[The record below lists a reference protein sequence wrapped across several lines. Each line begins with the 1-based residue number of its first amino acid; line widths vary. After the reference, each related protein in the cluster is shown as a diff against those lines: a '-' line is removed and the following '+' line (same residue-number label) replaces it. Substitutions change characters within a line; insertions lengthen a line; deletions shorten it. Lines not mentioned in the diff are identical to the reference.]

1 MPKPAI
7 VRGSDQF
14 FITTYEGNGTGQKV
28 GNFVPFTDNGTIAKS
43 AIFNSADTAYLSRT
57 PSGAGNRRT
66 FTISFW
72 IKRAKLAT
80 TNGQQVLTSHTDG
93 NNRFQIFFDASI
105 GGGAVGNKL
114 TCFNTDGGTNINL
127 FQTTRTFED
136 TSKFYHILLAFDTT
150 QATASNRM
158 KLYVDGDQITTFD
171 TVNYPSEDYQ
181 LRWNINAAHY
191 IGRYGG
197 NTNYPLD
204 CYLAEFNNVD
214 GTQLTPSTFGVTDTS
229 TGRWIPKALTGI
241 TYGTNGF
248 RLQFANSAGQTIGDD
263 TGGGTNDF
271 TVSNMTASDITT
283 DTPTQNFANMG
294 GRIGSSITLSEGNL
308 KTSVGAADTHVQ
320 SNIALPLTGKWYW
333 EVRLV
338 TLGGYERMGIV
349 PAYGAT
355 NLAPLSEGIAF
366 NRMGTDDGLMMQG
379 VDQGTAWDGAFH
391 AGDIVGFAVDMDNKI
406 FYISDNGTY
415 RNSANPAN
423 VTGGLNFGATTL
435 AANNCQLHPATG
447 SGNSGS
453 TNVSVFNFG
462 QNPTFGGAI
471 TAGTETPDTGP
482 GIFKYNPPTGF
493 SSLCQDNFPETTKG
507 IPDLVWIK
515 NRDATDSHQLYD
527 SSRGATKDL
536 NPDAATAEG
545 TTSDGLQKFLKGG
558 ISIEDDVSV
567 NTSGESY
574 VAWNWIANGGTTSA
588 NTDGSG
594 ATIASTIQ
602 ANQTAGFSIV
612 QWTGNNTSNS
622 KIAHGLS
629 QAPDWILVKNLT
641 DATDWWLYHKDLTAD
656 KNLKINETAAEGTF
670 GTGVFDYSGIT
681 NTVFE
686 VDNGSTS
693 GNSIN
698 GNTDSMIAYCWHEVP
713 GFSSFGTYTGNAN
726 VSGPFIYTGFK
737 PSFLIVKNRERAT
750 GYYMYDNKRTPL
762 NQMDG
767 HLFPD
772 ATTAET
778 TGSEEMDFLSN
789 GFKCRGDNSGSN
801 RSAEDFIYM
810 AFAEHP
816 FIGDG
821 TNPVTAK

>member
-43 AIFNSADTAYLSRT
+43 VIYNRADSPKLSKT
-57 PSGAGNRRT
+57 PGSNGNRKT
-66 FTISFW
+66 FTISLWF
-72 IKRAKLAT
+72 KPSDPGNRR
-80 TNGQQVLTSHTDG
+80 VLFAADTSGSDYLVFELNG
-93 NNRFQIFFDASI
+93 NNKLYFTHSS
-105 GGGAVGNKL
+105 VG
-114 TCFNTDGGTNINL
+114 DIIS
-127 FQTTRTFED
+127 TRTFED
-136 TSKFYHILLAFDTT
+136 SSKFYHFVLAVDTT
-150 QATASNRM
+150 QSTASNRV
-158 KLYVDGDQITTFD
+158 KLYADGDQITALDSST
-171 TVNYPSEDYQ
+171 YPSQDF
-181 LRWNINAAHY
+181 
-191 IGRYGG
+191 
-197 NTNYPLD
+197 NTNANSTSYPMAVGSFNNLTNI
-204 CYLAEFNNVD
+204 CTGGYLAEVNFVD
-214 GTQLTPSTFGVTDTS
+214 GTALTPSTFGLTDTS
-229 TGRWIPKALTGI
+229 TGRWIPKSLTGI

-248 RLQFANSAGQTIGDD
+248 RMQFANSAGQTIGDD
-263 TGGGTNDF
+263 TSGQGNDYA
-271 TVSNMTASDITT
+271 VSNIATT
-283 DTPTQNFANMG
+283 DIVTDSPTQNFANMG

-462 QNPTFGGAI
+462 QNPTFSGAI

-545 TTSDGLQKFLKGG
+545 TTSDGLQKFLKSG

-574 VAWNWIANGGTTSA
+574 VAWNWVANGGTTSA

-726 VSGPFIYTGFK
+726 VNGPFIYTGFK

-789 GFKCRGDNSGSN
+789 GFKCRGDNAGNN